1 MMSKDWVET
10 MGLWGQGGVPVRRAK
25 SRAVAN
31 LMRSASVCT
40 LLSVAWLS
48 PAGQSSAQQF
58 QFNSVQINGNDRIGD
73 AAILRQAGI
82 RRGQAV
88 SGGQLNTAFQNLQ
101 SSGLFESVE
110 IEPRGGTLVINV
122 VEFPTINNVRF
133 EGNRRI
139 DNEQLATLVGSTER
153 RVFNPAQAEADAA
166 AIAEAYAADGRIAAR
181 VQPRIIRRNQNRVDL
196 VFEIFEGRNVE
207 VERLSFVGNR
217 VYSDRRLRRVLGTKQ
232 AGLFRRL
239 VRRDTFREGA
249 VEADRQLLRDFY
261 LSRGYVDMRTQAVNS
276 ELTEERD
283 GFFVQYNITEGQQ
296 FRFGDVNVTSDLP
309 NVDAEA
315 YRKLIKV
322 RPGVVYSPTVVETDI
337 ARLERQAIRDG
348 IDFLRV
354 EPQIER
360 NDRNLTLDVTYVLS
374 RGPRV
379 FVERIDIEGNT
390 TTLDRVIRRQFD
402 SVEGDPFNPREI
414 RQAAERIRAL
424 NYFETAEVN
433 AREGSSGEQVVVDV
447 DVEEKPTG
455 SLNFGGSFSNNDGF
469 GVAISFAEDN
479 FLGRGQRLA
488 LSISTAEDATRYGIN
503 FVEPAFLG
511 RDVALGL
518 NLDYAETNSSF
529 SSFDTERLLFQPS
542 LTFPVSENGRL
553 SLRYTAE
560 ETTMKERDPIENGLT
575 VAGDIAAGAQVSSAL
590 GYEYTY
596 DTRRSGLDPTAGV
609 LLQFSQ
615 DFAGLG
621 GDSKFVRTVAKVT
634 GEKRIFNEDVTLRA
648 TLEGGALA
656 WSEGVNR
663 VPDRFILTP
672 SIIRGFEPGGI
683 GPRDIGT
690 TTNDPLGG
698 NLYVA
703 ARFEAEFPLGLP
715 EEYGVSG
722 GVFYDV
728 GNLWDL
734 DDVNFNGGNVVG
746 EGGSFRHV
754 VGVSLFWDTPVG
766 PLQFN
771 FSKALKSEDFDEEQS
786 FEVTLRTQF

>member
-1 MMSKDWVET
+1 
-10 MGLWGQGGVPVRRAK
+10 MGLRNWGSATSLRAGEAK
-25 SRAVAN
+25 IGQLLRGAC
-31 LMRSASVCT
+31 VCA
-40 LLSVAWLS
+40 LLSGAWVAT
-48 PAGQSSAQQF
+48 PGVATAQQY
-58 QFNSVQINGNDRIGD
+58 QFNSVQINGNQRIGD

-82 RRGQAV
+82 RRGEV
-88 SGGQLNTAFQNLQ
+88 VTGGQLNDAFQNLQ
-101 SSGLFESVE
+101 NSGLFETVS
-110 IEPRGGTLVINV
+110 IEPRGGTLVIEV
-122 VEFPTINNVRF
+122 VELPTLNRIRF

-139 DNEQLATLVGSTER
+139 EDEALAQLIDSTER

-166 AIAEAYAADGRIAAR
+166 AISEAYANEGRIAAR
-181 VQPRIIRRNQNRVDL
+181 VQPRIIQRNQNRVDL
-196 VFEIFEGRNVE
+196 IFEIFEGDNVE
-207 VERLSFVGNR
+207 IERISFVGNR
-217 VYSDRRLRRVLGTKQ
+217 QYSDRRLRRVLGTKQ

-239 VRRDTFREGA
+239 VRRDTFRESE
-249 VEADRQLLRDFY
+249 VEVDRQLLRDFY
-261 LSRGYVDMRTQAVNS
+261 LSRGYVDMRTTAVNS

-283 GFFVQYNITEGQQ
+283 GFFVSYNIIEGQQ
-296 FRFGDVNVTSDLP
+296 FRFGEVNLVSEMP
-309 NVDAEA
+309 NVDSDA
-315 YRKLIKV
+315 YRDIV
-322 RPGVVYSPTVVETDI
+322 RIRPGVVYSPTLIEADI

-348 IDFLRV
+348 VDFMRV
-354 EPQIER
+354 EPRIER
-360 NDRNLTLDVTYVLS
+360 NDRDLTLDITYVIT

-433 AREGSSGEQVVVDV
+433 AREGSSEEQVVVDV
-447 DVEEKPTG
+447 DVVEQPTG

-469 GVAISFAEDN
+469 GVAISFAEEN
-479 FLGRGQRLA
+479 FLGRGQRLS
-488 LSISTAEDATRYGIN
+488 LSVSTAEDATRYGIN
-503 FVEPAFLG
+503 FVEPALLG
-511 RDVALGL
+511 RDLAFGL

-529 SSFDTERLLFQPS
+529 ASYDTNRLIFQPS
-542 LTFPVSENGRL
+542 LTFPLSENGRL

-560 ETTMKERDPIENGLT
+560 EIEVLERDPIEHGAT
-575 VAGDIAAGAQVSSAL
+575 VADDIGAGAQWSSAI

-596 DTRRSGLDPTAGV
+596 DTRRSGLDPTAGI
-609 LLQFSQ
+609 LFQFSQ

-621 GDSKFVRTVAKVT
+621 GDSKFVKTVAKVT
-634 GEKRIFNEDVTLRA
+634 GEKRILNEEVTLRA

-656 WSEGVNR
+656 WQDGNNR
-663 VPDRFILTP
+663 VVDRFLLGP

-683 GPRDIGT
+683 GPRDIGGSA
-690 TTNDPLGG
+690 NDPLGG

-715 EEYGVSG
+715 EEYGISG

-746 EGGSFRHV
+746 EDGSFRHV
-754 VGVSLFWDTPVG
+754 VGVSLFWETPVG

-771 FSKALKSEDFDEEQS
+771 FSKALQSEDFDEEQS
-786 FEVTLRTQF
+786 FEITLRTQF

>member
-1 MMSKDWVET
+1 MMSKDWVKT
-10 MGLWGQGGVPVRRAK
+10 MRLSGKGILPHQQAK
-25 SRAVAN
+25 STGLAN
-31 LMRSASVCT
+31 LLRGVSICA
-40 LLSVAWLS
+40 LLSVVWMS
-48 PAGQSSAQQF
+48 PAHEAMAQQF
-58 QFNSVQINGNDRIGD
+58 QFNSVQINGNERIGD
-73 AAILRQAGI
+73 AAILRRAGI
-82 RRGQAV
+82 GRGQVV
-88 SGGQLNTAFQNLQ
+88 SSGQLNEAFQNLQ
-101 SSGLFESVE
+101 GSGLFESVE
-110 IEPRGGTLVINV
+110 IEPQGGTLVITV
-122 VEFPTINNVRF
+122 VEYPTLNRVRF

-139 DNEQLATLVGSTER
+139 DDEVLSGLIGSTER
-153 RVFNPAQAEADAA
+153 RVFNPSQAEADAA
-166 AIAEAYAADGRIAAR
+166 AIAEAYASDGRIAAR

-196 VFEIFEGRNVE
+196 VFEIFEGKNIE
-207 VERLSFVGNR
+207 IERLSFVGNR

-239 VRRDTFREGA
+239 VRRDTFNEGQ

-261 LSRGYVDMRTQAVNS
+261 LSRGYIDMRTQAVNS

-283 GFFVQYNITEGQQ
+283 GFFVSYNITEGQQ
-296 FRFGDVNVTSDLP
+296 FKFGEVSVVSEMP
-309 NVDAEA
+309 NVDADV
-315 YRKLIKV
+315 YRELVKV
-322 RPGVVYSPTVVETDI
+322 RPGVVYSPTLVETDI
-337 ARLERQAIRDG
+337 SRLERQAIRDG
-348 IDFLRV
+348 IDFMRV
-354 EPQIER
+354 EPRVER
-360 NDRNLTLDVTYVLS
+360 NERNLTLDVTYVIS

-424 NYFETAEVN
+424 NYFETATVN

-447 DVEEKPTG
+447 DVQEQPTG
-455 SLNFGGSFSNNDGF
+455 ALNFGGSFSNNDGI
-469 GVAISFAEDN
+469 GVAISFSEEN
-479 FLGRGQRLA
+479 FLGRGQRLS
-488 LSISTAEDATRYGIN
+488 LTVSTAEDATRYGIN
-503 FVEPAFLG
+503 FVEPSLLG
-511 RDVALGL
+511 RDLAFGL

-529 SSFDTERLLFQPS
+529 QSFDTERFIFQPS
-542 LTFPVSENGRL
+542 LTFPVSDNGRL

-560 ETTMKERDPIENGLT
+560 ESEMIGRDPIEHGAT
-575 VAGDIAAGAQVSSAL
+575 VAGDIASGSQWSSAL

-596 DTRRSGLDPTAGV
+596 DTRRTGLDPTSGV

-621 GDSKFVRTVAKVT
+621 GDSKYVKSVAKAT
-634 GEKRIFNEDVTLRA
+634 GEKRFFNEEVTLRA

-656 WSEGVNR
+656 WSEGTNR
-663 VPDRFILTP
+663 VLDRFILGP

-690 TTNDPLGG
+690 DTNDPLGG

-722 GVFYDV
+722 GLFYDV

-734 DDVNFNGGNVVG
+734 SDVNFNGGNVVG

-754 VGVSLFWDTPVG
+754 VGVSLFWETPVG

-771 FSKALKSEDFDEEQS
+771 FSKALVSEDFDEEQS
-786 FEVTLRTQF
+786 FEVTLRTRF